1 MEEKIATIKKKV
13 DKQVPDE
20 EEKEDNLNDDDWAK
34 RKILNCYFFFKL
46 LKVEHNK

>member
-20 EEKEDNLNDDDWAK
+20 EEKEENLNDDDWEK
-34 RKILNCYFFFKL
+34 GEILTKSSSFNSKY
-46 LKVEHNK
+46 